1 MLEVVSNQAFESGTV
16 NRGKVCMYIE
26 ATMGDLSST
35 GVLRYFSLANDNATR
50 QSDVASLARAITD
63 RRAKPRY
70 LDKAEESR
78 EDY

>member
-1 MLEVVSNQAFESGTV
+1 M
-16 NRGKVCMYIE
+16 RIE
-26 ATMGDLSST
+26 AAMRDLPSN
-35 GVLRYFSLANDNATR
+35 GVSRYFHLANDNATR